1 MPKKSLFLSFSMV
14 LFCVSLVFAETS
26 VKSGPK
32 ATQPITINGDTVEYS
47 ADSQEVSAT
56 GNVEIISGDTK
67 LTCSKLI
74 VNTQTKEGTASGHAR
89 LEDSKGVIEGE
100 KINYNFQTK
109 KGTIVNA
116 QFRASPFFGKARN
129 IDKEDEKEFVAHY
142 GYATTC
148 SLDRPHYRITSK
160 QINVIPK
167 ELIQTKDDCL
177 YLGPFPL
184 AYISRFNQ
192 MFDKPLMHVSVM
204 PGKRKDWGPY
214 LLSTWEYNFSDTLN
228 GRGYLD
234 YRNKLGWAEGFGVNY
249 NKTFIGSGDFKFY
262 YTNENTDSYTSAS
275 SNAPSAFQRYLLRF
289 RQKWDIDSQ
298 TNLVSEVY
306 KITDQKRKE
315 FDNQANFL
323 KDYFYREFEKD
334 TQPLSYS
341 LFHHSFSYSTFD
353 FLLQKRTNNWYDQ
366 IDKMPQATFSL
377 PGIQVGDSPF
387 YFENNT
393 TFATFG
399 KKASTSPVTTDDL
412 TVSRFDTTNKISIP
426 MRVAF
431 LRVSPFVKVQETIY
445 DKGAN
450 GSTLPGRSIFYAGAD
465 VSTKFY
471 RMFDVKSNVF
481 GLDLNGLR
489 HIITP
494 SIGYSYNP
502 EPTVSANKLL
512 QIDGIDLLSSSNA
525 ATLQLTNKLQ
535 TKRKNEKGKEVSID
549 LVDFNISTSYSFAP
563 HIVYGT
569 KLFDVTYNNTRITV
583 TDPTNKNKLGA
594 SFSDILFKYKILP
607 YSWLRIEGDATY
619 KHSGVPGD
627 ADFENYNH
635 FSMVNYDIIFEF
647 APERSFGLGQ
657 RYARKGQNQITGS
670 FIWRLNPKWKFS
682 IYERYNLKGYTD
694 IAVISNP
701 QMARGSLEQ
710 QITLSRNLHCWD
722 VDLTFDNRLNNGSA
736 IYLIFRLKAFPE
748 NEFGFNQSYNQPKSG
763 A

>member
-1 MPKKSLFLSFSMV
+1 MPKKLFFLSFTLV
-14 LFCVSLVFAETS
+14 LFCASSVFAENI

-89 LEDSKGVIEGE
+89 LQDSKGIIEGE

-109 KGTIVNA
+109 KGTIVDS

-148 SLDRPHYRITSK
+148 SFNRPHYRITSK

-177 YLGPFPL
+177 YIGTFPIMTI
-184 AYISRFNQ
+184 ARFNQ
-192 MFDKPLMHVSVM
+192 MFDKPIMHVSVM

-214 LLSTWEYNFSDTLN
+214 LLSTWEYNLSESIN

-249 NKTFIGSGDFKFY
+249 NKTPVGNGDFKFY
-262 YTNENTDSYTSAS
+262 FTDENTSSY
-275 SNAPSAFQRYLLRF
+275 SNPTIDTTRSFQRYLLRF
-289 RQKWDIDSQ
+289 RQKWDIDTQ
-298 TNLVSEVY
+298 TNLVSEVV
-306 KITDQKRKE
+306 KIRDEKRKL
-315 FDNQANFL
+315 FDSQANFL

-334 TQPLSYS
+334 TQPLSYA
-341 LFHHSFSYSTFD
+341 LFHHSFTYSSFD

-366 IDKMPQATFSL
+366 LDKMPQATFSL

-387 YFENNT
+387 YFGNNT
-393 TFATFG
+393 TFVTFN
-399 KKASTSPVTTDDL
+399 KKATTSPTTTDDL
-412 TVSRFDTTNKISIP
+412 TVSRFDTINKVSMP
-426 MRVAF
+426 MKVAF
-431 LRVSPFVKVQETIY
+431 LRVSPFAKVQETVY

-450 GSTLPGRSIFYAGAD
+450 GSTLPGRSIFYTGAD
-465 VSTKFY
+465 ISTKFY
-471 RMFDVKSNVF
+471 RRFDVKSNF
-481 GLDLNGLR
+481 MGLDLNCLR

-512 QIDGIDLLSSSNA
+512 QIDEVDLLSSSNA
-525 ATLQLTNKLQ
+525 ATLELSNKLQ
-535 TKRKNEKGKEVSID
+535 TKRKDAQGKEVNID
-549 LVDFNISTSYSFAP
+549 LVDIDITTSYTFSP
-563 HIVYGT
+563 RVVYGT
-569 KLFDVTYNNTRITV
+569 SPIILYNNTVINSP
-583 TDPTNKNKLGA
+583 DPAKKNKLTG
-594 SFSDILFKYKILP
+594 STFSDIYFKYKILP
-607 YSWLRIEGDATY
+607 YSWLRIQGDATY

-627 ADFENYNH
+627 SDFVNYNH
-635 FSMVNYDIIFEF
+635 FSMVNYDIYFDF

-657 RYARKGQNQITGS
+657 RYARKGQSQITAS
-670 FIWRLNPKWKFS
+670 LSWRLNPKWKVAF
-682 IYERYNLKGYTD
+682 YERFNLKTYLDTS
-694 IAVISNP
+694 ISP
-701 QMARGSLEQ
+701 SVSVGQSSLEH
-710 QITLSRNLHCWD
+710 QITISRNLHCWD
-722 VDLTFDNRLNNGSA
+722 VDLTFDTRINNGSA
-736 IYLIFRLKAFPE
+736 IYLVFRLKAFPE
-748 NEFGFNQSYNQPKSG
+748 NEFGFNQSYNRPKSS
-763 A
+763 